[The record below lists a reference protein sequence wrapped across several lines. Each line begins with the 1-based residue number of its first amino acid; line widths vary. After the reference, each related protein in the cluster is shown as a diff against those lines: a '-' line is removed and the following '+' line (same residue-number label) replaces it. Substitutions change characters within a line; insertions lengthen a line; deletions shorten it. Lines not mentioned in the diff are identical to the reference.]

1 MPELDSQDATVAW
14 GPLTAA
20 NFDADY
26 ELIAWSGSGQVTYF
40 IPESNAAADPE
51 YALVPE
57 WIQEAQ
63 YPLIS
68 DLFMQQV
75 AGDNTSSISNYS
87 SWVPQVTFADNSPI
101 QCSLTHLQSMLHQV
115 DCLWPSPP
123 SEDMSTDH

>member
-1 MPELDSQDATVAW
+1 MPELDSQDATLSW

-40 IPESNAAADPE
+40 VPEANAAADPE
-51 YALVPE
+51 YAVVPQ

-68 DLFMQQV
+68 DFFTQQV

-87 SWVPQVTFADNSPI
+87 RWVPQVSLASQELYHST
-101 QCSLTHLQSMLHQV
+101 QSLTPTEH
-115 DCLWPSPP
+115 DASPP
-123 SEDMSTDH
+123 